1 MARSALAGDVDALRR
16 ARHTTGAGAHRS
28 AAHVHW
34 FRRVGDDAFSG
45 SSLYACRCG
54 QVRAAI

>member
-1 MARSALAGDVDALRR
+1 MARSAPARDVDGLRL
-16 ARHTTGAGAHRS
+16 ATGAGGRRS

-34 FRRVGDDAFSG
+34 FRRIGDDAFSG